1 MWKIYVYSVK
11 ESSSAE
17 QKYQNSFP
25 DAKTEP
31 ISSQVAPLTS
41 FEVAFC
47 EELVLFFLLLNCLVI
62 FVQHDYPRVLCYIR

>member
-1 MWKIYVYSVK
+1 MFEKYVEKICLFD
-11 ESSSAE
+11 ELN
-17 QKYQNSFP
+17 QNSFP

>member
-1 MWKIYVYSVK
+1 MWKKYVYLMNYRSLV
-11 ESSSAE
+11 E